1 MQSKRGVS
9 YAIGGTA
16 AGLGSGTIVFNHGIG
31 TDSGIWDEWVGELG
45 SGRRIARFD
54 LRGFGRSV
62 VPPLDHRWSLG
73 ELIDDL
79 MEIAEIASPA
89 APVHLVGESLGGT
102 VVLAAAIRH
111 PGRVASVTISNAA
124 FRGSG
129 INRVAGWRAEVER
142 QGMAAWSDGMMEL
155 RFTPNVLTPERR
167 AWFSRVQAAS
177 HAHVVL
183 GLGEMLA
190 SLDLSEQLPDLD
202 APLLILMP
210 DQSPFVPLDQAVE
223 LARLIPGA
231 ELEVFRGVRHGLP
244 FSHGPACARRVAAF
258 IAGRERGS

>member
-1 MQSKRGVS
+1 MLKVNDTHL
-9 YAIGGTA
+9 YYED
-16 AGLGSGTIVFNHGIG
+16 AGAGPAVVLIHGF
-31 TDSGIWDEWVGELG
+31 TLDTRMWDDQFLPLAQGFRVI
-45 SGRRIARFD
+45 RYD

-62 VPPLDHRWSLG
+62 VPPLDHRWTLD

-79 MEIAEIASPA
+79 MEIAGLASPA

-111 PGRVASVTISNAA
+111 PKRIASVTISNAA

-129 INRVAGWRAEVER
+129 IARVGGWRAEVER

-155 RFTPNVLTPERR
+155 RFPSDAPPPARR
-167 AWFSRVQAAS
+167 AWFARVQAGS
-177 HAHVVL
+177 PAHVVL

-190 SLDLSEQLPDLD
+190 GVDLSAELAGLV

-210 DQSPFVPLDQAVE
+210 DQSPFVPLAQAEE
-223 LARLIPGA
+223 LAPRRLVRLILADTARG
-231 ELEVFRGVRHGLP
+231 FRGAHP
-244 FSHGPACARRVAAF
+244 
-258 IAGRERGS
+258 